1 VGKANIGFLKFNE
14 LNEEGKEVARKWWK
28 QEMLDDFYASNWN
41 MIENVV
47 IQYAKDNGIEFSEEY
62 CIDYDYDGDIY
73 LRNATLKEAK
83 LIEIVN
89 NALDE
94 NSKKTFK
101 FLLDNQVLLLD
112 NEVSGRTIDMSLE
125 GENYSQNEVSQVVVE
140 VFEKTITKVA
150 KNYVE
155 TLISELE
162 NITQKEME
170 KYKENSYVDKILVD
184 RNYEFTKDGI
194 KQ

>member
-1 VGKANIGFLKFNE
+1 MGKANIGFLKFNE